1 MNKSN
6 KNLYLP
12 TLKSNVAEHPIFYNN
27 TEFISN
33 TKAFYKD
40 LESKLDQNEIVLKN
54 IINNSI
60 NKINKFNGV

>member
-33 TKAFYKD
+33 TIAFYKD